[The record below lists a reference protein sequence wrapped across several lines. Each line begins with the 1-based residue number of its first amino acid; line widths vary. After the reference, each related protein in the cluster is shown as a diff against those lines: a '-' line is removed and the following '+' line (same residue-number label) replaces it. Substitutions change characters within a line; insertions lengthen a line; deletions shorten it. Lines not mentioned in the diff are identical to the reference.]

1 MTSVRWCAFRRFAG
15 IVLIAVLA
23 VSGALV
29 VDRVR
34 GEGRRDE
41 PVPSWQD
48 GAVYGPWRSVFHGYG
63 SNGGGAD
70 ELTLTPRAARE
81 PARTHAALV
90 VSTARYER
98 VDYRARMRTA
108 EQLRSPEPNPWEVAW
123 LVWAYTDPEHFYYL
137 ALKPNGWELGKRDP
151 DYRGGQRFLATGS
164 PPFPVGTWSDIRVR
178 QRGPRMT
185 VVVNDHPLVDF
196 EDRERPYTAGSV
208 GAYTEDARAEFRKI
222 RVAEHGFDEER

>member
-1 MTSVRWCAFRRFAG
+1 MTSVRWCAFRRCAG
-15 IVLIAVLA
+15 IALIAVLV

-34 GEGRRDE
+34 GDGRRDGTA
-41 PVPSWQD
+41 PSWQD

-63 SNGGGAD
+63 HTTGGVD
-70 ELTLTPRAARE
+70 ELTLTPLAARE
-81 PARTHAALV
+81 PGRTHAALV

-164 PPFPVGTWSDIRVR
+164 PSFPVGTWSEVRVR

-185 VVVNDHPLVDF
+185 VVVDGRPLVDF

-222 RVAEHGFDEER
+222 GVAEHGTGEER